1 VLASPVLGPLAREA
15 VARLD
20 PGDRPEVKLNI
31 SPENAAQNMLPLI
44 LHIAPQDILSAAS
57 KLSSHVDRMYIT
69 PFFLDRHV
77 CLGKTQD
84 VVPPISTL
92 PGLGPLRI
100 PSPVPIPNFARLY
113 FR

>member
-1 VLASPVLGPLAREA
+1 MKHKNAEYNIQAVYHTIFLEQTSREQA
-15 VARLD
+15 
-20 PGDRPEVKLNI
+20 
-31 SPENAAQNMLPLI
+31 
-44 LHIAPQDILSAAS
+44 
-57 KLSSHVDRMYIT
+57 
-69 PFFLDRHV
+69 
-77 CLGKTQD
+77 QD